1 MLNLVD
7 RLSNAGHSESVDRTQ
22 HQPLDSVRI
31 RPVTPGD
38 RAAIGAFIAGLSP
51 RSRFLRFFS
60 LAAQPSSPVLRGLCG
75 AGRTSD
81 ALVATQDAAVIGHAM
96 AADSVEPDGGR
107 VADIGLVVTDRWQ
120 RHGVGALMLSC
131 LAARAA
137 ARDVGALTMDVLP
150 ENRPMLAVIF
160 RTWPDAAWEFAPDAV
175 TIRVRLDRR
184 PGSAAALRPA
194 AALSG

>member
-7 RLSNAGHSESVDRTQ
+7 RLSNASNSGSVDRTQ
-22 HQPLDSVRI
+22 HSLDGIQI
-31 RPVTPGD
+31 RPVTAGD
-38 RAAIGAFIAGLSP
+38 CAAIGAFVAGLSP

-75 AGRTSD
+75 AGRTTD
-81 ALVATQDAAVIGHAM
+81 ALVATQDATVIGHAM
-96 AADSVEPDGGR
+96 AADSVEPDGSR
-107 VADIGLVVTDRWQ
+107 AADIGLVVTDRWQ
-120 RHGVGALMLSC
+120 RNGVGALMLSC

-137 ARDVGALTMDVLP
+137 ARDVAVLTMDVMP
-150 ENRPMLAVIF
+150 ENRPMLDVIF
-160 RTWPDAAWEFAPDAV
+160 RAWPDAAWEFAPDAV

-184 PGSAAALRPA
+184 PGSGTAPRPA